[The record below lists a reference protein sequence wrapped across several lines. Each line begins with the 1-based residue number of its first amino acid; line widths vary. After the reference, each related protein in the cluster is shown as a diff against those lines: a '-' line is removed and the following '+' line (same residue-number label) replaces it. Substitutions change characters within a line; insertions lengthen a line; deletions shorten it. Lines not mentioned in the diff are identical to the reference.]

1 MSSENYVT
9 PYNKRRAM
17 SFPTSPEVVER
28 LYYIKRE
35 SYQKMEEEIAEF
47 LKRLIEWKGKRW
59 VEMMLL
65 MDESPLT
72 QTFEIYEKVIAK
84 SLNGFAV
91 GTNGVSEITPR
102 VGEGTSLDGWSEEK
116 RACKRNLEL

>member
-17 SFPTSPEVVER
+17 SFPTSPE
-28 LYYIKRE
+28 
-35 SYQKMEEEIAEF
+35 
-47 LKRLIEWKGKRW
+47 GKRW

-65 MDESPLT
+65 MDEPPLT
-72 QTFEIYEKVIAK
+72 QTFEIYEKVVAK
-84 SLNGFAV
+84 SPNGFVV
-91 GTNGVSEITPR
+91 GANGVSEITPR

-116 RACKRNLEL
+116 RACKRNTGCRFKHKGRMSM

>member
-65 MDESPLT
+65 MDEPPLT
-72 QTFEIYEKVIAK
+72 QTFEIYEKVVAK

-91 GTNGVSEITPR
+91 GANGVSEITPR